1 MKIAL
6 LGVTG
11 NVGIRLLAELLR
23 RAHEVTGIA
32 RHPDKVP
39 VQAGVTLKVG
49 DVRNEAALS
58 ELLRGHDA
66 VVHAVKFQ
74 STDVHAVIDATKKA
88 SVPRLLVVGGAGTLE
103 VAAGLQLVDTPDF
116 PESYKGE
123 ALAGRDF
130 LNVLRAERD
139 LDWTFLSPSAEFAPG
154 KRTGKF
160 RLGGDQLLTDENGQS
175 RISMEDF
182 AIALVDELEK
192 PRHSRRRFTV
202 GY

>member
-1 MKIAL
+1 M
-6 LGVTG
+6 
-11 NVGIRLLAELLR
+11 
-23 RAHEVTGIA
+23 
-32 RHPDKVP
+32 
-39 VQAGVTLKVG
+39 
-49 DVRNEAALS
+49 RNEAALS

-66 VVHAVKFQ
+66 VVHAVKFE
-74 STDVHAVIDATKKA
+74 STDVHAVIGATKKA
-88 SVPRLLVVGGAGTLE
+88 GVPRLLVVGGAGTLE
-103 VAAGLQLVDTPDF
+103 VAPGLQLVDTPDF

-130 LNVLRAERD
+130 LNALRAERD

-154 KRTGKF
+154 ERTGKF

-175 RISMEDF
+175 RISMEDY

>member
-1 MKIAL
+1 M
-6 LGVTG
+6 LGCGYWQSCCAARTRLPESH
-11 NVGIRLLAELLR
+11 GIPE
-23 RAHEVTGIA
+23 
-32 RHPDKVP
+32 KVR
-39 VQAGVTLKVG
+39 VQLSPMLKAG
-49 DVRNEAALS
+49 DVKNEAALS

-66 VVHAVKFQ
+66 VVHAVKFK
-74 STDVHAVIDATKKA
+74 STDANAVIGATKKA
-88 SVPRLLVVGGAGTLE
+88 GVPRLLVVGGAGTLE
-103 VAAGLQLVDTPDF
+103 VAPGLQLIDTPDF

-123 ALAGRDF
+123 AFAGRDF
-130 LNVLRAERD
+130 LNALRAERD